1 MSRGGREGNNA
12 FTKDQ
17 QVDLADTSEKP
28 ADIMRWN
35 VSQKFIEDLRT
46 KLKLDWKVES
56 SIVEAVR

>member
-1 MSRGGREGNNA
+1 
-12 FTKDQ
+12 
-17 QVDLADTSEKP
+17 
-28 ADIMRWN
+28 MRWN